1 MTDTH
6 HESDYSRGFRHGQQD
21 GVTPSP
27 NEAEA
32 DMQPLTGNQRLDD
45 GYADGF
51 HQARQ
56 SQRRQAFIDLAAS
69 VARVLRLNALAARLA
84 DRDGNPA
91 TTPGGH

>member
-6 HESDYSRGFRHGQQD
+6 HESDYSRGFRHGHQD
-21 GVTPSP
+21 GVTPSA

-51 HQARQ
+51 YQARQ
-56 SQRRQAFIDLAAS
+56 SQQRQAFIDLAAS
-69 VARVLRLNALAARLA
+69 IARVLRLHTLAARLVN
-84 DRDGNPA
+84 RGA
-91 TTPGGH
+91 TPSPTPGGN

>member
-21 GVTPSP
+21 GATPSS

-32 DMQPLTGNQRLDD
+32 DMHPPSGNQRMDE
-45 GYADGF
+45 GYTDGF

-56 SQRRQAFIDLAAS
+56 SQRREAFRELAAS
-69 VARVLRLNALAARLA
+69 IARGLRLNALADRLA
-84 DRDGNPA
+84 ERHNQPTA
-91 TTPGGH
+91 TQGHQ